1 MKLYNYI
8 PKPILFF
15 MAAVS
20 TLLLTS
26 CGSYQYAGTSNDGI
40 YGDTEQVQVVVP
52 AEIEYGTRVE
62 NGDYYKRLF
71 EEEAALYGEVL
82 ADDAI
87 FTDVDAYSST
97 ENYDYNNQNS
107 NYQGGNAPWGNDPDS
122 YSINIYNNG
131 FYGGFNPYGING
143 LYGFDP
149 FWGPGNFYGPYGSG
163 FYSPFGFGPG
173 FYSPYGYGF
182 GYGRGFGFG
191 HGYGYGIG
199 FSVHP
204 FIYGG
209 GGYYN
214 PYSQYSSRQHNF
226 RQNVAY
232 NSGRRGTYGYN
243 SNRNN
248 AIRNASTLD
257 NRGRSSSY
265 SRSIR
270 NIRNSNDEYGITRR
284 ITSSRT
290 YNTRSNS
297 DGSYSRSRSSGT
309 YSRSNSN
316 SNSNR
321 SSSSTARSNSN
332 RSSSPT
338 VRSSSN
344 SGRSSSTARSS
355 SSGSSS
361 RSSSGRGR
369 DN

>member
-1 MKLYNYI
+1 
-8 PKPILFF
+8 

-20 TLLLTS
+20 SLLLTS

-40 YGDTEQVQVVVP
+40 YGDNSNEEVVTSET
-52 AEIEYGTRVE
+52 EIEYGTRE
-62 NGDYYKRLF
+62 ANGDYYKKLF

-97 ENYDYNNQNS
+97 GNYDYNNENS

-122 YSINIYNNG
+122 YTVNIYNDRFFGG
-131 FYGGFNPYGING
+131 FYPYGGIG
-143 LYGFDP
+143 YYGYNP
-149 FWGPGNFYGPYGSG
+149 FWGPMDFYGPYA
-163 FYSPFGFGPG
+163 FGPG

-182 GYGRGFGFG
+182 GYGPGFGFG
-191 HGYGYGIG
+191 HGFGYGIG

-214 PYSQYSSRQHNF
+214 PYNYYSSRQHHF

-232 NSGRRGTYGYN
+232 NSGRRGTNSYN
-243 SNRNN
+243 ANRNN
-248 AIRNASTLD
+248 AIRNASSLD
-257 NRGRSSSY
+257 NRGRTSSY

-270 NIRNSNDEYGITRR
+270 NIRNSNDDYGITRR
-284 ITSSRT
+284 TTSSRV

-297 DGSYSRSRSSGT
+297 DGSYSRRSSNST
-309 YSRSNSN
+309 YSRSNNN
-316 SNSNR
+316 SNSNQR
-321 SSSSTARSNSN
+321 SSSTARSNSN
-332 RSSSPT
+332 RSSSPA

-355 SSGSSS
+355 SSSSSS
-361 RSSSGRGR
+361 RTSSSRGR

>member
-1 MKLYNYI
+1 
-8 PKPILFF
+8 
-15 MAAVS
+15 MAAMS

-52 AEIEYGTRVE
+52 TEVEYGTREE
-62 NGDYYKRLF
+62 NGDYYKRMF

-82 ADDAI
+82 AENAI
-87 FTDVDAYSST
+87 FTDVDAYSSSG
-97 ENYDYNNQNS
+97 NYDYNNENS

-122 YSINIYNNG
+122 YSINIYNDG
-131 FYGGFNPYGING
+131 FFGGFHPYGING
-143 LYGFDP
+143 FYGYDP
-149 FWGPGNFYGPYGSG
+149 FWGPGNFYGPYA
-163 FYSPFGFGPG
+163 G

-191 HGYGYGIG
+191 QGFGFGHGYGYGIG
-199 FSVHP
+199 FSAHP

-209 GGYYN
+209 GGWYN
-214 PYSQYSSRQHNF
+214 PYQNYYSRQHNF

-232 NSGRRGTYGYN
+232 NSGRRGGSYSS
-243 SNRNN
+243 SNRTN
-248 AIRNASTLD
+248 AIRNATNLD

-284 ITSSRT
+284 TTSART

-297 DGSYSRSRSSGT
+297 DGSYSRSRRSSSVNSPSRRSNNNT
-309 YSRSNSN
+309 YSRSNN
-316 SNSNR
+316 NSNR
-321 SSSSTARSNSN
+321 SSSS
-332 RSSSPT
+332 T

-344 SGRSSSTARSS
+344 SGRSSSSS
-355 SSGSSS
+355 SSNRTQSSN
-361 RSSSGRGR
+361 RGRG
-369 DN
+369 N